1 MMRDSHGLDALEILQ
16 RYVAWRRAESI
27 SLQAP
32 AHADEAIDSIIAEVT
47 RLREVEM
54 AARNLLVV
62 KGSAN
67 TLIAFNTLA
76 ETLK

>member
-1 MMRDSHGLDALEILQ
+1 LRAVEI
-16 RYVAWRRAESI
+16 
-27 SLQAP
+27 
-32 AHADEAIDSIIAEVT
+32 
-47 RLREVEM
+47 

-76 ETLK
+76 EALQ